1 MAYNFLRAERDQPFL
16 LPPDLRDWL
25 PAEHLAWFVLD
36 VVDQLDLAPFYR
48 QHRADGHGHPAYDP
62 RTLLGVLLYGYCVGV
77 RSSRQLERRCHE
89 DLAFRVLAGNQTP
102 DHVTIARFRVRH
114 EAALAGFLVASLRLC
129 AAAGMVQVGTVA
141 LDGTKLAGNAADKAN
156 RTHDK
161 LEAEVAEILR
171 QAAEADQREDRLF
184 GDARG
189 DELPP
194 ELASKAGRLARL
206 RQAKAQLEAEAAA
219 REQAYQQRVAAH
231 TTAAHA
237 KGRTPRTLK
246 RRPQEAANPD
256 AVANVTDPD
265 SRFLH
270 TRTGTVQGYNA
281 QAVTTMQQ
289 VIVAAELSDE
299 ANDIHQLK
307 PMLAAT
313 ATTLAA
319 AGIEE
324 RPEAALAD
332 SGYWSID
339 NLTTIPD
346 APELYIPPARHG
358 RQGKP
363 RKDGKPSA
371 SRSDGLRAAMT
382 AKLASEAGKARYAKR
397 RETVEPA
404 FGQIKEQQGAR
415 RFLRRGRRACQA
427 EWKLLCGTH
436 NLLKLWRHTVTQ
448 PATGPASA

>member
-1 MAYNFLRAERDQPFL
+1 
-16 LPPDLRDWL
+16 
-25 PAEHLAWFVLD
+25 
-36 VVDQLDLAPFYR
+36 
-48 QHRADGHGHPAYDP
+48 
-62 RTLLGVLLYGYCVGV
+62 V
-77 RSSRQLERRCHE
+77 RSSRQLERRCQE
-89 DLAFRVLAGNQTP
+89 DIAFRVLAANRVP

-114 EAALAGFLVASLRLC
+114 EQALAGFLVASLKLC
-129 AAAGMVQVGTVA
+129 AAAGMVKVGTVA

-156 RTHDK
+156 RTLDR
-161 LEAEVAEILR
+161 LDAEVAEILR
-171 QAAEADQREDRLF
+171 QASETDQREDRLF

-189 DELPP
+189 DELP
-194 ELASKAGRLARL
+194 EALASKAGRLARL

-231 TTAAHA
+231 TAAAQA
-237 KGRTPRTLK
+237 KGRTPRPLK
-246 RRPQEAANPD
+246 RRPQETPNPEATAN
-256 AVANVTDPD
+256 ATDPD

-270 TRTGTVQGYNA
+270 TRNATVQGYNA
-281 QAVTTMQQ
+281 QAVTTLEQ
-289 VIVAAELSDE
+289 VIVAAELTGE
-299 ANDIHQLK
+299 ANDVHQLK
-307 PMLAAT
+307 PMLKAT

-319 AGIEE
+319 AGIDQ

-339 NLTTIPD
+339 NLTTID
-346 APELYIPPARHG
+346 GAPELYIPPARHG

-382 AKLASEAGKARYAKR
+382 AKLKSQDGKARYAKR
-397 RETVEPA
+397 RETVEPT

-415 RFLRRGRRACQA
+415 RFLRRGMGACNA

-436 NLLKLWRHTVTQ
+436 NLLKLWRHTATQ
-448 PATGPASA
+448 PATSLATA